1 MFEDRVAAGRV
12 LAGELGAFEGALVL
26 GLPRGG
32 VPVAA
37 EVARVLGGGLDVL
50 VARKVG
56 VPGQPELAAG
66 AVAEGG
72 EAVLDRR
79 LLAQFA
85 LSPEDVEATVQ
96 AERAELRRRV
106 AAYRGDR
113 AAPEVAGRD
122 VVVVDDGV
130 ATGATARAALRA
142 VRAGE
147 PRRLVLAV
155 PVGAPDTLRALG
167 EDADEVVAVAE
178 PEPFDAVGEWYAD
191 FAQTTDAEVVAALR
205 AARS

>member
-1 MFEDRVAAGRV
+1 M
-12 LAGELGAFEGALVL
+12 
-26 GLPRGG
+26 
-32 VPVAA
+32 
-37 EVARVLGGGLDVL
+37 L